1 MIPQREET
9 GSRVQW
15 RSMKEQK
22 KRKDTEIGRKK
33 GMQGKKRKTKTK
45 GDSTGLK
52 VREGDMR
59 KVEKASL
66 KSTKE

>member
-1 MIPQREET
+1 
-9 GSRVQW
+9 
-15 RSMKEQK
+15 
-22 KRKDTEIGRKK
+22 
-33 GMQGKKRKTKTK
+33 MQGKRRKTKK
-45 GDSTGLK
+45 EGDITGLK